1 MELYEI
7 ERLMIYFIVG
17 QIIYWLGFL
26 HGRIKK

>member
-17 QIIYWLGFL
+17 QIIYWLEFL

>member
-7 ERLMIYFIVG
+7 ERLVIYIIVT
-17 QIIYWLGFL
+17 QIVYWFGFL